1 MNTMQMLG
9 FYPDAIENAAE
20 TAEAAM
26 TDAGVCLPDI
36 DYMYD
41 DVRERF
47 ENGELNYSDITNS
60 LISEYFEYAK
70 EKIEQEISGI
80 EISYYVNC
88 DDTHFYVNGE
98 EYWKGEDLITDL
110 KERGIDISLI
120 EEATYGN
127 ISATRA
133 VLNIKDDDLLYD
145 LINGCEDKDGHNMA
159 ELSYGEEIHTAVGDW
174 GILNLDGYEI
184 IEKIDRG
191 ERFKEF
197 EVAALLLENG
207 KRVYEISYVDEKDNT
222 QHIMRADRP
231 ELLREYVNLGNKL
244 DTAVR
249 SYIESVGEL
258 SVDGTP
264 EEKTFLKHLKNREK
278 QKESGKEYDM

>member
-80 EISYYVNC
+80 EISYFVNC

-120 EEATYGN
+120 EEATYDN

-145 LINGCEDKDGHNMA
+145 LINGCEDKDGHNMP
-159 ELSYGEEIHTAVGDW
+159 ELTYDGDDGWEI
-174 GILNLDGYEI
+174 LQMDGYEI
-184 IEKIDRG
+184 IEKIDKG

-197 EVAALLLENG
+197 EAAALLLENG

-258 SVDGTP
+258 SADGTP

>member
-1 MNTMQMLG
+1 MNTLQMLG
-9 FYPDAIENAAE
+9 FYPDAIEDAAE

-60 LISEYFEYAK
+60 IIDGYFEYAK
-70 EKIEQEISGI
+70 EKIEKEISGI

-88 DDTHFYVNGE
+88 ADTHFYVNGE
-98 EYWKGEDLITDL
+98 EYWKGEDLITNIKD
-110 KERGIDISLI
+110 RGIDISLI

-133 VLNIKDDDLLYD
+133 VLNVKDDDLLYD
-145 LINGCEDKDGHNMA
+145 LINGCEDKDSYSMA
-159 ELSYGEEIHTAVGDW
+159 ELTYDEENGW
-174 GILNLDGYEI
+174 QMDGYEI
-184 IEKIDRG
+184 ISMIDRG

-197 EVAALLLENG
+197 EAAVLLLENG

-231 ELLREYVNLGNKL
+231 ELLRENAELGNRL
-244 DTAVR
+244 DTAIR
-249 SYIESVGEL
+249 AYIESVGEL
-258 SVDGTP
+258 SADGTP

>member
-26 TDAGVCLPDI
+26 SDAGVCLPDI

-70 EKIEQEISGI
+70 EKIEEEISGI
-80 EISYYVNC
+80 EISYFVNC

-120 EEATYGN
+120 EEATYDN

-145 LINGCEDKDGHNMA
+145 LINGCEDKDGHSMV
-159 ELSYGEEIHTAVGDW
+159 ELTYDKENGWEM
-174 GILNLDGYEI
+174 DGYEI
-184 IEKIDRG
+184 IEKIDAG

-197 EVAALLLENG
+197 EAAALLLENG

-258 SVDGTP
+258 SADGTP

>member
-1 MNTMQMLG
+1 MDTLQMLG
-9 FYPDAIENAAE
+9 FYPEAIEDAAE

-41 DVRERF
+41 DIRERF

-60 LISEYFEYAK
+60 IIDGYFEYAK
-70 EKIEQEISGI
+70 EKIEKEISGI

-88 DDTHFYVNGE
+88 NDTHFYVNGE

-110 KERGIDISLI
+110 KDRGIDISLI

-133 VLNIKDDDLLYD
+133 VLNINDDDLLYD
-145 LINGCEDKDGHNMA
+145 LINGCEDKDGYSMC
-159 ELSYGEEIHTAVGDW
+159 ELTYDEENSW
-174 GILNLDGYEI
+174 QMDGYEI
-184 IEKIDRG
+184 ISKIDRG

-258 SVDGTP
+258 SADGTP

>member
-1 MNTMQMLG
+1 MDTVQMLG
-9 FYPDAIENAAE
+9 FYPDAIEDAAE

-26 TDAGVCLPDI
+26 TDAGVCLADI

-60 LISEYFEYAK
+60 LIDSYFEYAK

-88 DDTHFYVNGE
+88 HDTHFYVNGE

-110 KERGIDISLI
+110 KERGIDISFI

-127 ISATRA
+127 IPATRA
-133 VLNIKDDDLLYD
+133 VLDVKDDELLYD
-145 LINGCEDKDGHNMA
+145 LISGCEDKDGHNMD
-159 ELSYGEEIHTAVGDW
+159 ELTYDEENGYGM
-174 GILNLDGYEI
+174 DGYEI
-184 IEKIDRG
+184 MEKIDAG

-197 EVAALLLENG
+197 EAAALLLENG
-207 KRVYEISYVDEKDNT
+207 KRVYEISYVDEKDDT

-258 SVDGTP
+258 SADGTP
-264 EEKTFLKHLKNREK
+264 EEKTFLKHLANREK

>member
-1 MNTMQMLG
+1 MNTLQMLG
-9 FYPDAIENAAE
+9 FYPDAIEDAAE

-26 TDAGVCLPDI
+26 TDAGVCLADI

-60 LISEYFEYAK
+60 LIDSYFEYAK

-88 DDTHFYVNGE
+88 HDTHFYVNGE

-110 KERGIDISLI
+110 KERGIDISFI

-127 ISATRA
+127 IPATRA
-133 VLNIKDDDLLYD
+133 VLDVKDDDLLYD
-145 LINGCEDKDGHNMA
+145 LINGCEDKDGYSMV
-159 ELSYGEEIHTAVGDW
+159 ELTYDKENGWEM
-174 GILNLDGYEI
+174 DGYEI
-184 IEKIDRG
+184 IEMIDAG
-191 ERFKEF
+191 KRFKEF

-207 KRVYEISYVDEKDNT
+207 KRVYEISYVDEKDDT
-222 QHIMRADRP
+222 QHIMRADRS

-258 SVDGTP
+258 SADGTP
-264 EEKTFLKHLKNREK
+264 EEEIFLKHLNNREK
-278 QKESGKEYDM
+278 TEKGSKEWFEKECL

>member
-9 FYPDAIENAAE
+9 FYPDAIDDAAD

-26 TDAGVCLPDI
+26 TDAGVCLSDI
-36 DYMYD
+36 EYMYD

-60 LISEYFEYAK
+60 LIDGYFEYAK

-88 DDTHFYVNGE
+88 NDTHFYVNGE
-98 EYWKGEDLITDL
+98 EYWKGEDLITNIKD
-110 KERGIDISLI
+110 RGIDISCI

-159 ELSYGEEIHTAVGDW
+159 ELSYGEEGDW

-184 IEKIDRG
+184 IEMIDRG

-197 EVAALLLENG
+197 EAAALLLENG
-207 KRVYEISYVDEKDNT
+207 KRIYEISYVDEKDDT

-231 ELLREYVNLGNKL
+231 ELLREITELGNRL

-249 SYIESVGEL
+249 AYIEEVGEL
-258 SVDGTP
+258 SADGTP

>member
-70 EKIEQEISGI
+70 EKIEKEISGI
-80 EISYYVNC
+80 EISYFVNC

-110 KERGIDISLI
+110 KDRGIDISLI

-184 IEKIDRG
+184 IEKIDKG

-197 EVAALLLENG
+197 EAAALLLENG